1 MKQGDRIQW
10 TFGEDEPEMFRN
22 KTFSANIAIIN
33 EKEQTYGVYTEYGQ
47 DFIPFDQATM
57 VMTLEKAIEVLKV
70 HQNWRLGEDTELL
83 KESVLAEA
91 IGVVLG
97 ELERVTTRLGESLPN
112 GGFCVKN
119 CKNSMKPT
127 LKHDTE

>member
-1 MKQGDRIQW
+1 MI
-10 TFGEDEPEMFRN
+10 
-22 KTFSANIAIIN
+22 
-33 EKEQTYGVYTEYGQ
+33 
-47 DFIPFDQATM
+47 
-57 VMTLEKAIEVLKV
+57 LEKAIEVLKV

-83 KESVLAEA
+83 KESVLVEA
-91 IGVVLG
+91 IGVVLA

-112 GGFCVKN
+112 GGFCVPN